1 MSTDARLRLP
11 VGTAGWGRAGIPFY
25 RSRTARLGETCLV
38 KGPRRRSNEASR
50 RDFGAMPKHQASP
63 SREQRQAAKDKRA
76 KRAEA
81 RERARKRDRV
91 SSSSSEGEGEPT
103 RQSQQPRGPGGR
115 FAPAP
120 APAGAPAPAPAAA
133 PAPAP
138 ARPVIVPQEYSPS
151 ELNANWLVSAGR
163 DDEARLVV
171 HPFKDHPAPP
181 LNAPWAR
188 CGFAE
193 GWEPGWGW
201 NAIPAWLRVRLE
213 HQGFD
218 PTNPANVRQ
227 LEKECAICKKYNL
240 RPHMPLSM
248 LTPTGFE
255 TSLVR
260 RAEVATDPAR
270 AAQLRKAQRKL
281 HSLRSRCEQAAY
293 PGAEAEAALGCCE
306 LCAWHVEFVL
316 RVLGEDYEERGFV
329 RGRLVD
335 GEVVLENVAPHDAT
349 LINDHLEWS
358 ATHRMWARRT
368 ASSVCSPLTCS
379 T

>member
-115 FAPAP
+115 F
-120 APAGAPAPAPAAA
+120 A